1 MLRKMARLSPAHS
14 SSVSARALVALAMS
28 CCAAYAQQ
36 TELMPLPSRLY
47 DGGAVTSNPVL
58 DLRDKAL
65 GTTEALAAEI
75 PDSLSVDNHG
85 GSIAYDGEKRT
96 VTYDGGGRS
105 VNLKTD
111 TAGYMQAQRIIAD
124 LSAGTATLEG
134 PITVYNS
141 DVLVRCKGN
150 ATYDLNSKVARMEGI
165 RAKVG
170 GMLVRGSSIEY
181 HTDASEKQYIVIRDA
196 YVTTEDVDDPSA
208 WIGTGTLTIYPGE
221 SGSISRLS
229 IAGKEGQEMTVPL
242 LGWIRFS
249 HSLNPREGYMPNV
262 GGKSTWG
269 SYLLNSYGFLLGN
282 RRTEHGIPTADYLLT
297 THLDFRSR
305 RGVALGLDMEDMELA
320 RRYEELE
327 GLKLYG
333 VADSNPMINPVEG
346 ERRHTRHNR
355 YRFALQWEHDV
366 TPAADTRGKWSLAA
380 NVNAVSDRYVLRDFF
395 EDSARTDGN
404 PDNTVRLTRRGR
416 DSQAMLYTRFAPNN
430 YYATDERVEASF
442 YRVRKPIGNTPI
454 AYETNNSATLM
465 RQYLPVEERFEYQLL
480 LFYLN
485 EGELKDYYTR
495 LLNTDSFLRVNTTH
509 EISTALKPLPFL
521 NVTPKAGF
529 GYTGYYDVGGIGS
542 DNRFLGYLGCDV
554 DMKFHR
560 NYHNFSYK
568 RFGLRGLTHVIRP
581 YISLSHATISSSNRQ
596 VPQVD
601 YWSHALGSAT
611 ITPMP
616 LDFVGFNGLD
626 GWGKWTVLR
635 FGVQNILNSS
645 VDSERVRLLDWNA
658 FIDYNA
664 DSKNGENK
672 YSSLY
677 SYLRFRPSE
686 RLSMTLE
693 SQTPTIGDK
702 NGENFRRYSLSAAYM
717 PTPWLEGTFG
727 YRSIQNHPLVK
738 DAEQLYM
745 QENLRLN
752 ERYSFCGRW
761 YFDMESHRVPIQEYS
776 LYRHCG
782 AWYVGATLFL
792 RDNGGKKDEGFGF
805 SFTLSETG
813 SALPVKFL

>member
-1 MLRKMARLSPAHS
+1 MACFSPAPS
-14 SSVSARALVALAMS
+14 SSVSARALLALALS

-36 TELMPLPSRLY
+36 TELMPLPSQLY
-47 DGGAVTSNPVL
+47 NGGAATSNPVL

-85 GSIAYDGEKRT
+85 GSISYDGEKRT
-96 VTYDGGGRS
+96 ITYDGAGQT

-111 TAGYMQAQRIIAD
+111 TAGYMQAQRITAD
-124 LSAGTATLEG
+124 LSAGLATLEG
-134 PITVYNS
+134 PITIYNS

-170 GMLVRGSSIEY
+170 GMIIRGSSIEY
-181 HTDASEKQYIVIRDA
+181 HTDAAEKPYIVIRDA
-196 YVTTEDVDDPSA
+196 YVSTEDVEEPSA
-208 WIGTGTLTIYPGE
+208 WIGTGTLTIYPGDY
-221 SGSISRLS
+221 GSISRLS
-229 IAGKEGQEMTVPL
+229 IAGKEGEEMTVPL

-249 HSLNPREGYMPNV
+249 HSLNPREGYLPNI
-262 GGKSTWG
+262 GGKSAWG

-282 RRTEHGIPTADYLLT
+282 KRVEHGIPTADYLLT

-305 RGVALGLDMEDMELA
+305 RGAALGLDMEDIALA
-320 RRYEELE
+320 RRYEEME

-333 VADSNPMINPVEG
+333 LADSAPMINPVEE
-346 ERRHTRHNR
+346 ERLRTRHNR
-355 YRFALQWEHDV
+355 YRIGLQWEHDV
-366 TPAADTRGKWSLAA
+366 TPAEDAHGKWNLAA

-395 EDSARTDGN
+395 EDKARTDGR

-416 DSQAMLYTRFAPNN
+416 DSQAMLFTRFAPNN

-442 YRVRKPIGNTPI
+442 YRVRKPLGNTPI

-465 RQYLPVEERFEYQLL
+465 RQHLPVEERLAYQT
-480 LFYLN
+480 FMSYLS
-485 EGELKDYYTR
+485 EGELKDYFTR
-495 LLNTDSFLRVNTTH
+495 LLNTESYVRVSTSH
-509 EISTALKPLPFL
+509 EISTSLKPLRFL

-560 NYHNFSYK
+560 TYRNFSYK
-568 RFGLRGLTHVIRP
+568 RFGLKGLTHVIHP
-581 YISLSHATISSSNRQ
+581 YVSLSHATISSSNQ
-596 VPQVD
+596 LVPQVD
-601 YWSHALGSAT
+601 YWSNAT

-616 LDFVGFNGLD
+616 LDFIGFNGLD
-626 GWGKWTVLR
+626 GWGQWTVVR
-635 FGVQNILNSS
+635 FGVQNILNSA
-645 VDSERVRLLDWNA
+645 VDKERIRLLDWNL
-658 FIDYNA
+658 FVDYNA
-664 DSKNGENK
+664 DSDDDESK
-672 YSSLY
+672 YSNLY
-677 SYLRFRPSE
+677 SYIRFRPSE
-686 RLSMTLE
+686 RLRFSLE
-693 SQTPTIGDK
+693 SQTPTF
-702 NGENFRRYSLSAAYM
+702 GEGYDFRRYSLSASYM
-717 PTPWLEGTFG
+717 PFHWLEGTFG
-727 YRSIQNHPLVK
+727 YRSIQNHPVLR
-738 DAEQLYM
+738 DAEQLYV
-745 QENLRLN
+745 QENLRFN

-792 RDNGGKKDEGFGF
+792 RDNGGKKEEGLGF

>member
-1 MLRKMARLSPAHS
+1 MAPLSPATKT
-14 SSVSARALVALAMS
+14 SVSARALIALALS

-36 TELMPLPSRLY
+36 TELMPLPSQLY

-65 GTTEALAAEI
+65 GTSEALAAEI

-85 GSIAYDGEKRT
+85 GAISYDGEKRT
-96 VTYDGGGRS
+96 ITYDGGGQP

-111 TAGYMQAQRIIAD
+111 TAGYMQAQRITAD
-124 LSAGTATLEG
+124 LTAGLAKLEG
-134 PITVYNS
+134 PLTLYNS
-141 DVLVRCKGN
+141 DVLVRCKGD
-150 ATYDLNSKVARMEGI
+150 ATYDLNSKIARMEGI

-170 GMLVRGSSIEY
+170 GLIIRGSSIEY
-181 HTDASEKQYIVIRDA
+181 HTDAEEKPYIIIRDA
-196 YVTTEDVDDPSA
+196 YVSTEDVEEPSA

-221 SGSISRLS
+221 KGSISRLS

-249 HSLNPREGYMPNV
+249 HSLNPREGYLPNV
-262 GGKSTWG
+262 GGKSAWG
-269 SYLLNSYGFLLGN
+269 SYLFNSYGFLLGN
-282 RRTEHGIPTADYLLT
+282 RRVENGIPTADYLLT

-305 RGVALGLDMEDMELA
+305 RGAALGLDAEDIDLA
-320 RRYEELE
+320 RRYEEIE

-333 VADSNPMINPVEG
+333 LADSDPMINPVEG
-346 ERRHTRHNR
+346 YRHPTRHGR
-355 YRFALQWEHDV
+355 YRAALQWEHDV
-366 TPAADTRGKWSLAA
+366 TPAEDTHGKWNLAA

-395 EDSARTDGN
+395 ENNARTDGN
-404 PDNTVRLTRRGR
+404 PDNTVRFTRRGR

-430 YYATDERVEASF
+430 YYATDERVETSF

-465 RQYLPVEERFEYQLL
+465 RQYLPVEDRELYRLILSTWAES
-480 LFYLN
+480 
-485 EGELKDYYTR
+485 ELKDYFRR
-495 LLNTDSFLRVNTTH
+495 LLNTQAYVRVNTTH
-509 EISTALKPLPFL
+509 EVTSAVKPLPFL
-521 NVTPKAGF
+521 NVMPKAGF

-560 NYHNFSYK
+560 TYRNFSYK
-568 RFGLRGLTHVIRP
+568 RFGLRGLTHVIHP
-581 YISLSHATISSSNRQ
+581 YVSFSQATISSSNRM

-601 YWSHALGSAT
+601 YWSRSIGSAT

-616 LDFVGFNGLD
+616 LDFIGFNGLD
-626 GWGKWTVLR
+626 GWGKWTIVR
-635 FGVQNILNSS
+635 FGMQNLLNST
-645 VDSERVRLLDWNA
+645 VDQERVRLLDWNV
-658 FIDYNA
+658 FVDYNA
-664 DSKNGENK
+664 DGPDAVSKCSN
-672 YSSLY
+672 LY
-677 SYLRFRPSE
+677 SYLSFRPSE
-686 RLSMTLE
+686 RLHFTLE
-693 SQTPTIGDK
+693 SQTPTFGD
-702 NGENFRRYSLSAAYM
+702 GYNFRRYNISSSYM
-717 PTPWLEGTFG
+717 PFRWLEGTFG
-727 YRSIQNHPLVK
+727 YRSIKDHPLLT
-738 DAEQLYM
+738 DAEQFYV
-745 QENLRLN
+745 QENLRFN
-752 ERYSFCGRW
+752 ERYSFSGRW

-792 RDNGGKKDEGFGF
+792 RDNGGKKEEGFGF
-805 SFTLSETG
+805 SFTLNETG

>member
-1 MLRKMARLSPAHS
+1 MARFSPAPS

-36 TELMPLPSRLY
+36 AELMPLPSQLY
-47 DGGAVTSNPVL
+47 NGGAATSNPVL

-85 GSIAYDGEKRT
+85 GSISYDGEKRT
-96 VTYDGGGRS
+96 ITYDGAGQA

-111 TAGYMQAQRIIAD
+111 TAGYMQAQRITAD
-124 LSAGTATLEG
+124 LSGGLATLEG
-134 PITVYNS
+134 PITIYNS

-170 GMLVRGSSIEY
+170 GMIIRGSSIEY
-181 HTDASEKQYIVIRDA
+181 HTDAAEKPYIVIRDA
-196 YVTTEDVDDPSA
+196 YVSTEDVEEPSA
-208 WIGTGTLTIYPGE
+208 WIGTGTLTIYPGDY
-221 SGSISRLS
+221 GSISRLS
-229 IAGKEGQEMTVPL
+229 IAGKEGEEMTVPL

-249 HSLNPREGYMPNV
+249 HSLNPREGYLPNI
-262 GGKSTWG
+262 GGKSAWG

-282 RRTEHGIPTADYLLT
+282 KRVEHGIPTADYLLT

-305 RGVALGLDMEDMELA
+305 RGAALGLDVEDIELA
-320 RRYEELE
+320 RRYEEME

-333 VADSNPMINPVEG
+333 LSDSDPMINPVEE
-346 ERRHTRHNR
+346 ERLRTRHNR
-355 YRFALQWEHDV
+355 YRIGLQWEHDV
-366 TPAADTRGKWSLAA
+366 TPAEDTHGKWNLAA
-380 NVNAVSDRYVLRDFF
+380 NVNAGSDRYVLRDFF
-395 EDSARTDGN
+395 EDKARTDGR

-416 DSQAMLYTRFAPNN
+416 DSQAMLFTRFAPNN

-442 YRVRKPIGNTPI
+442 YRVRKPLGNSPI

-465 RQYLPVEERFEYQLL
+465 RQYLPVEERIAYQT
-480 LFYLN
+480 FMSYLSD
-485 EGELKDYYTR
+485 GELKDYFTR
-495 LLNTDSFLRVNTTH
+495 LLNTESYVRVNTTH
-509 EISTALKPLPFL
+509 EISTSLKPLRFL

-560 NYHNFSYK
+560 TYRNFSYK
-568 RFGLRGLTHVIRP
+568 RFGLKGLTHVIHP
-581 YISLSHATISSSNRQ
+581 YVSFSQASISSSNRL

-601 YWSHALGSAT
+601 YWSSAMGSAT

-616 LDFVGFNGLD
+616 LDFIGFNGLD
-626 GWGKWTVLR
+626 GWGQWTVVR

-645 VDSERVRLLDWNA
+645 VDKERIRLLDWNL
-658 FIDYNA
+658 FVDYNA
-664 DSKNGENK
+664 DSDDDESK
-672 YSSLY
+672 YSNLY

-686 RLSMTLE
+686 RLRFTLE
-693 SQTPTIGDK
+693 SQTPTF
-702 NGENFRRYSLSAAYM
+702 GEGYDFRRYSLSASYM
-717 PTPWLEGTFG
+717 PFAWLEGTFG
-727 YRSIQNHPLVK
+727 YRSIQNHPVLK
-738 DAEQLYM
+738 DAEQLYV
-745 QENLRLN
+745 QENLRFN

-792 RDNGGKKDEGFGF
+792 RDNGGKKEEGLGF

>member
-1 MLRKMARLSPAHS
+1 MARLSPADTK
-14 SSVSARALVALAMS
+14 VSARALVALALS

-36 TELMPLPSRLY
+36 TELMPLPSQLY
-47 DGGAVTSNPVL
+47 DGGAATANPVL

-85 GSIAYDGEKRT
+85 GSISYDGEKRT
-96 VTYDGGGRS
+96 VTYDGAGQP

-111 TAGYMQAQRIIAD
+111 TDSYMQARRITAD
-124 LSAGTATLEG
+124 LDAGVAKLEG
-134 PITVYNS
+134 PLTVYNG
-141 DVLVRCKGN
+141 DVLVRCKGD
-150 ATYDLNSKVARMEGI
+150 ATYDLNSKIARMEGI

-170 GMLVRGSSIEY
+170 GMIIRGSSIEY
-181 HTDASEKQYIVIRDA
+181 HTDAAEKQYIIIRDA
-196 YVTTEDVDDPSA
+196 YVSTEDAEDPSA

-229 IAGKEGQEMTVPL
+229 IAGKEGHEMTVPL

-249 HSLNPREGYMPNV
+249 HSLNPREGYLPNV
-262 GGKSTWG
+262 GGKSSWG

-282 RRTEHGIPTADYLLT
+282 RHVEHGIPTADYLLT

-305 RGVALGLDMEDMELA
+305 RGVAVGADVEDIALA
-320 RRYEELE
+320 RRYEEMS
-327 GLKLYG
+327 GLKVYG
-333 VADSNPMINPVEG
+333 LADADPMINPVEG
-346 ERRHTRHNR
+346 ERLRTRHNR
-355 YRFALQWEHDV
+355 YRIALQGEHDV
-366 TPAADTRGKWSLAA
+366 TPAADTHGKWRLAA

-395 EDSARTDGN
+395 EDNARTDGR
-404 PDNTVRLTRRGR
+404 PDNTVSLTRRGR

-442 YRVRKPIGNTPI
+442 YRVRKAIGNTPF

-465 RQYLPVEERFEYQLL
+465 RQYLPVEERIIYQDILSHL
-480 LFYLN
+480 
-485 EGELKDYYTR
+485 EAGELKDYYTR
-495 LLNTDSFLRVNTTH
+495 LLNTDSYVRINTSH
-509 EISTALKPLPFL
+509 EFSTAFKPLRFL

-542 DNRFLGYLGCDV
+542 DNRVLGYVGCDV

-560 NYHNFSYK
+560 TYKNFSYK
-568 RFGLRGLTHVIRP
+568 RFGLRGLTHIIHP
-581 YISLSHATISSSNRQ
+581 YISFSHATISSSNRL

-601 YWSHALGSAT
+601 YWSRAMGSAT

-616 LDFVGFNGLD
+616 LDFIGFNGLD
-626 GWGKWTVLR
+626 GWGDWTVVR

-645 VDSERVRLLDWNA
+645 VDKERVRLLDWNA
-658 FIDYNA
+658 FVDCNT
-664 DSKNGENK
+664 DSNEGESK
-672 YSSLY
+672 YSNLY
-677 SYLRFRPSE
+677 SYVRFRPSE
-686 RLSMTLE
+686 RLHLTLE
-693 SQTPTIGDK
+693 SQTPTFGD
-702 NGENFRRYSLSAAYM
+702 GYDFRRYSLSASYM
-717 PTPWLEGTFG
+717 PFPWLEGTFG
-727 YRSIQNHPLVK
+727 YRSIQSHPVLR
-738 DAEQLYM
+738 DAEQLYV
-745 QENLRLN
+745 QENLRFN
-752 ERYSFCGRW
+752 ERYSFSGRW

-792 RDNGGKKDEGFGF
+792 RDNGGKKEEGFGF
-805 SFTLSETG
+805 SFTLNETG